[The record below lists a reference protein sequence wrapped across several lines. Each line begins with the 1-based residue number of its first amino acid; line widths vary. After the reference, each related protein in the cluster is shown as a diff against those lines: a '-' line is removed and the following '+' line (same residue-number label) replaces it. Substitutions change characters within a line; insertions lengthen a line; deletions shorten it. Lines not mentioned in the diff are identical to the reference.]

1 MNTEYERWLAQDLED
16 PDLAEELRSIAG
28 NAAEIKDRFYQD
40 LEFGTG
46 GLRGILGAG
55 TNRINIHTIRKAT
68 QGLANYLNR
77 QGPDAHV
84 AIGYDSRI
92 KSETFAKT
100 AAEVL
105 AANGITAHIY
115 PQLMP
120 TPALSYAVRYL
131 KCRAG
136 INITASHNPA
146 KYNGYKAYDASGSQV
161 ALEVADAILH
171 EINRLDIFAD
181 VRHMPYDEAVQAGKI
196 RIIPPQVQEAFL
208 RDVQAQSILDCK
220 GSGLKVVYTPL
231 NGAGKACVTEILRR
245 IGVEDVTIVP
255 EQENPDGHF
264 PTCPYPN
271 PEFREALQKGLE
283 LCETVQPD
291 LLVAT
296 DPDCDRV
303 GIAVRDA
310 GSGEYRLLSGNE
322 VGVLLLDF
330 ISKNRLAQGTMPRDP
345 VTIKTIVSTDLADL
359 VAQEY
364 GVQMIGVLTGFKYIG
379 DQIALLEAKGQ
390 QDRYIFGFEES
401 YGYLAGSYVRD
412 KDAVNASMLIC
423 EMAVYYKR
431 QGLTLLDAMQAIY
444 EKHGYFLN
452 ALLNFTFEGVEGM
465 EKMKAMMETLR
476 THPPKELAGSPV
488 TGWSDYQTSRHWEN
502 GRETPVHLPKSN
514 VLEYRL
520 ANGDKVIVRPS
531 GTEPKLKAYLS
542 AKGDTKALSQER
554 IEKLKQAVPGWL
566 GI

>member
-208 RDVQAQSILDCK
+208 RDVQAQRYPRLQ
-220 GSGLKVVYTPL
+220 G
-231 NGAGKACVTEILRR
+231 
-245 IGVEDVTIVP
+245 IGP
-255 EQENPDGHF
+255 EG
-264 PTCPYPN
+264 
-271 PEFREALQKGLE
+271 
-283 LCETVQPD
+283 
-291 LLVAT
+291 
-296 DPDCDRV
+296 
-303 GIAVRDA
+303 GI
-310 GSGEYRLLSGNE
+310 
-322 VGVLLLDF
+322 
-330 ISKNRLAQGTMPRDP
+330 
-345 VTIKTIVSTDLADL
+345 
-359 VAQEY
+359 
-364 GVQMIGVLTGFKYIG
+364 
-379 DQIALLEAKGQ
+379 
-390 QDRYIFGFEES
+390 
-401 YGYLAGSYVRD
+401 
-412 KDAVNASMLIC
+412 
-423 EMAVYYKR
+423 
-431 QGLTLLDAMQAIY
+431 
-444 EKHGYFLN
+444 
-452 ALLNFTFEGVEGM
+452 
-465 EKMKAMMETLR
+465 
-476 THPPKELAGSPV
+476 HPP
-488 TGWSDYQTSRHWEN
+488 
-502 GRETPVHLPKSN
+502 
-514 VLEYRL
+514 
-520 ANGDKVIVRPS
+520 
-531 GTEPKLKAYLS
+531 
-542 AKGDTKALSQER
+542 
-554 IEKLKQAVPGWL
+554 
-566 GI
+566 